1 MPLDAVL
8 LIAAFIVVTAVR
20 DSILHVLSTRERI
33 AAASERERLVRLACA
48 EDRAER
54 IAALLPSPRT
64 ERPAR
69 PTDDRP
75 VKPEGV

>member
-8 LIAAFIVVTAVR
+8 LLAAFVVVTYVR
-20 DSILHVLSTRERI
+20 DTILQALTARERV
-33 AAASERERLVRLACA
+33 AASLERERLVRLALA

-54 IAALLPSPRT
+54 IAALLPSPRP
-64 ERPAR
+64 ERPAER
-69 PTDDRP
+69 RDDRP